1 MTSKEM
7 EARSGVPRANIRYY
21 EAEGLLSPVRRGN
34 GYRDYSEEDLRT
46 LEKIKLLRRLGVSVE
61 ELRALGAGEADLAAV
76 LDRRL
81 AELGGQRAS
90 LDRVQR
96 VCGDLRRTGATYA
109 ALDPGRYLADLDAP
123 ALPEESGT
131 ALWKSALA
139 PALPQSDRLPTV
151 CSASRR
157 FFARMFDEFL
167 MILALIAGMCLAG
180 INPGMVSSLGA
191 SLAATVLLAF
201 LEPLSLRIFGTT
213 PGKALLGMRLTGPDG
228 KPLPYGEGLSRY
240 VLMMWQG
247 RGFIIP
253 IWSLVQ
259 MVRSWLRCRNGEP
272 QPWDDG
278 VAYFAKP
285 FRARCVLWMALA
297 AALALTAGEAVNSAC
312 QLPPNKGDLTVAE
325 FAENYNRQAA
335 YLGFGGR
342 MYLDE
347 AGQWQDRPQV
357 GNQIT
362 ISLEDLLETNPWDD
376 AKIFHYTREDGR
388 VTAVSLTGSVRNIE
402 THIETPERYVPR
414 IVMALTW
421 GREEASFWSWSRLAQ
436 MTELEEADWEHGFT
450 LRQSGAV
457 ITAQVEQTG
466 LLYDS
471 YYGWWPAREENHLSF
486 TYTVALEE

>member
-7 EARSGVPRANIRYY
+7 EIRSGVPRANIRYY
-21 EAEGLLSPVRRGN
+21 EAEGLLAPARSGN

-46 LEKIKLLRRLGVSVE
+46 LEKIKLLRRLGVTIE
-61 ELRALGAGEADLAAV
+61 ELRALRDGKADLAAL

-81 AELGGQRAS
+81 AEVGGQRAA
-90 LDRVQR
+90 LGRVER
-96 VCGDLRRTGATYA
+96 VCGDLRRSGATFA
-109 ALDPGRYLADLDAP
+109 GLDPGKYLADLDAP
-123 ALPEESGT
+123 ALPEGEGG
-131 ALWKSALA
+131 LWWRAV
-139 PALPQSDRLPTV
+139 PAELPEADTLPTV
-151 CSASRR
+151 HSAFRR
-157 FFARMFDEFL
+157 FFARLFDEFL

-228 KPLPYGEGLSRY
+228 KPLPYSEGLSRY

-247 RGFIIP
+247 RGFFIP

-285 FRARCVLWMALA
+285 FRARCILWMALA

-325 FAENYNRQAA
+325 FAENYNRQAS
-335 YLGFGGR
+335 YLGFDGR
-342 MYLDE
+342 TYLDE
-347 AGQWQDRPQV
+347 AGQWQDRPQA

-388 VTAVSLTGSVRNIE
+388 ITAVSLTGSVRNIE
-402 THIETPERYVPR
+402 THIETPEQYVPR

-421 GREEASFWSWSRLAQ
+421 GREEAPFWSWQRQDQLDELSR
-436 MTELEEADWEHGFT
+436 ADWEHGFT

>member
-1 MTSKEM
+1 
-7 EARSGVPRANIRYY
+7 
-21 EAEGLLSPVRRGN
+21 
-34 GYRDYSEEDLRT
+34 
-46 LEKIKLLRRLGVSVE
+46 
-61 ELRALGAGEADLAAV
+61 
-76 LDRRL
+76 
-81 AELGGQRAS
+81 
-90 LDRVQR
+90 
-96 VCGDLRRTGATYA
+96 
-109 ALDPGRYLADLDAP
+109 
-123 ALPEESGT
+123 
-131 ALWKSALA
+131 
-139 PALPQSDRLPTV
+139 
-151 CSASRR
+151 
-157 FFARMFDEFL
+157 
-167 MILALIAGMCLAG
+167 
-180 INPGMVSSLGA
+180 
-191 SLAATVLLAF
+191 
-201 LEPLSLRIFGTT
+201 
-213 PGKALLGMRLTGPDG
+213 MRLTGPDG
-228 KPLPYGEGLSRY
+228 KPLPYSEGLSRY

-247 RGFIIP
+247 RGFFIP

-285 FRARCVLWMALA
+285 FRARCILWMALA

-325 FAENYNRQAA
+325 FAENYNRQAS
-335 YLGFGGR
+335 YLGFDGR
-342 MYLDE
+342 TYLDE
-347 AGQWQDRPQV
+347 AGQWQDRPQA

-388 VTAVSLTGSVRNIE
+388 ITAVSLTGSVRNIE
-402 THIETPERYVPR
+402 THIETPEQYVPR

-421 GREEASFWSWSRLAQ
+421 GREEAPFWSWQRQDQLDELSR
-436 MTELEEADWEHGFT
+436 ADWEHGFT

>member
-7 EARSGVPRANIRYY
+7 ESRSGVPRANIRYY
-21 EAEGLLSPVRRGN
+21 EAEGLLTPARRGN

-61 ELRALGAGEADLAAV
+61 ELRALGAGKADLTAV

-81 AELGGQRAS
+81 AELGGERAS
-90 LDRVQR
+90 LERVRQ

-109 ALDPGRYLADLDAP
+109 ALDPGQYLADLDAP
-123 ALPEESGT
+123 ALPEGEGG
-131 ALWKSALA
+131 LWWRAV
-139 PALPQSDRLPTV
+139 PAELPEADTLPTV
-151 CSASRR
+151 HSAFRR
-157 FFARMFDEFL
+157 FFARLFDEFL
-167 MILALIAGMCLAG
+167 MILALMAGMCLAG
-180 INPGMVSSLGA
+180 INPGMVSGLGA
-191 SLAATVLLAF
+191 SLVATVLLAF
-201 LEPLSLRIFGTT
+201 LEPLFLRLWGTT
-213 PGKALLGMRLTGPDG
+213 PGKALLGLRLTGLDG
-228 KPLPYGEGLSRY
+228 KPLPYSEGLSRY

-247 RGFIIP
+247 RGFFIP

-285 FRARCVLWMALA
+285 FRARCILWMALA

-325 FAENYNRQAA
+325 FAENYNRQAS
-335 YLGFGGR
+335 YLGFDGR
-342 MYLDE
+342 TYLDE
-347 AGQWQDRPQV
+347 AGQWQDRPQA

-388 VTAVSLTGSVRNIE
+388 ITAVSLTGSVRNIE
-402 THIETPERYVPR
+402 THIETPEQYVPR

-421 GREEASFWSWSRLAQ
+421 GREEAPFWSWQRQDQLDELSR
-436 MTELEEADWEHGFT
+436 ADWEHGFT

-486 TYTVALEE
+486 TYTVALEG